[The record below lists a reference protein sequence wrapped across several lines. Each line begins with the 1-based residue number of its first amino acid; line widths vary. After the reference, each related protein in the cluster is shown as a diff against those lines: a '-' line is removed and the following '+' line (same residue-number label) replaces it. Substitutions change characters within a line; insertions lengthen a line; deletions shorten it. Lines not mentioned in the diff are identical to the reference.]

1 VSALHLGRF
10 LKNTLFLKLDPQ
22 PLSAI
27 NGVRLDVRAR
37 RRSLLTSPH
46 PRRRLSPKCARKSAL
61 GASAFNAAVGRRYLG
76 GTSRRSSRGG
86 GHKEGPDE
94 LPRTSGPR
102 TFRDTKLGPATLLRL
117 KFCPFDDPGAIP
129 CPLRKVLVD
138 ANGGKLVRAQPS
150 QPILKS
156 NGRTVDPGLKSC
168 DPMRSL
174 RV

>member
-1 VSALHLGRF
+1 MSALHLGRI
-10 LKNTLFLKLDPQ
+10 LKTLFLKLDPQ

-86 GHKEGPDE
+86 GHKEGPDDRE
-94 LPRTSGPR
+94 DIGTKNQECGARAMGCPAPFEILP
-102 TFRDTKLGPATLLRL
+102 L
-117 KFCPFDDPGAIP
+117 
-129 CPLRKVLVD
+129 
-138 ANGGKLVRAQPS
+138 
-150 QPILKS
+150 
-156 NGRTVDPGLKSC
+156 
-168 DPMRSL
+168 
-174 RV
+174 